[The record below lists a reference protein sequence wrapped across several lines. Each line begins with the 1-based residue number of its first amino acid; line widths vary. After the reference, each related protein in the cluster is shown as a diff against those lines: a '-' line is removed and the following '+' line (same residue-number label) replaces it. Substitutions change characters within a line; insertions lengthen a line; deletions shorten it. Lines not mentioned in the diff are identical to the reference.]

1 LFGQDIVPDV
11 PIDLDVTLD
20 CGQTFRWEKS
30 DAGWKGIV
38 RNAALKLSQKDGV
51 ITAIS
56 SSPALIGMDLRDGLS
71 TYLGLNDD
79 LDVIHS
85 HLIEI
90 SKDYDPRCRQI
101 IEAALVEAKGL
112 RILRQDPFETTI
124 AYMIS
129 ARNSIPAIK
138 RSVEALARYFPE
150 NRVVLDGE
158 AFFLFP
164 GLEQMKLLS
173 VKDLERLNL
182 GFRSQWIYRLVQSL
196 EDERFFTNMTKID
209 LDGKLNTLMGV
220 YGIGFKIASCV
231 SLFAYGEL
239 NSFPA
244 DVWILRMMKD
254 LFGITGTT
262 KAVTELGMR
271 MFSPYA
277 GYMQEALYRYYRT
290 NKIGRT

>member
-1 LFGQDIVPDV
+1 MFRQDIATDV
-11 PIDLDVTLD
+11 SIDLDVTLD

-30 DAGWKGIV
+30 GACWKGIV
-38 RNAALKLSQKDGV
+38 RDTALKLCQNDGV
-51 ITAIS
+51 IKAIS
-56 SSPALIGMDLRDGLS
+56 SSPVLIGMDLRDGLL

-79 LDVIHS
+79 LESIHS
-85 HLIEI
+85 HLLEI
-90 SKDYDPRCRQI
+90 SRDYDPRCRQI
-101 IEAALVEAKGL
+101 IEAALAEARGL

-129 ARNSIPAIK
+129 ARNSIPAIR
-138 RSVEALARYFPE
+138 RSLEALARCFPE
-150 NRVVLDGE
+150 NSVELDGE
-158 AFFLFP
+158 TFFLFP

-173 VKDLERLNL
+173 VADLERLNL

-196 EDERFFTNMTKID
+196 EDERFFTDMREID
-209 LDGKLNTLMGV
+209 LDSKLNELMKV

-262 KAVTELGMR
+262 KSVTELGMR

-290 NKIGRT
+290 NKIGRN